1 MTKLFTAAEIALM
14 NLPNLPSTK
23 RAIQLRAEKEKWF
36 YETKV
41 GLGGVR
47 RMFKIPA
54 YYLPGYKPYPDEP
67 AQIEPVRR
75 DVATS
80 MAPVTGAIMS
90 GTIVDAKQLALA
102 IRALDEYLQEN
113 GLEIKEPEV
122 RAEILAILYKY
133 QQKDATREDIQELL
147 RVMTR
152 KG

>member
-1 MTKLFTAAEIALM
+1 MKKLYSATEILGM
-14 NLPNLPSTK
+14 NLPGLPKSK
-23 RAIQLRAEKEKWF
+23 PAFLAKAEKEKWF

-41 GLGGVR
+41 GLGGIR
-47 RMFKIPA
+47 KMFQIPA
-54 YYLPGYKPYPDEP
+54 YYQPGYKPYPDEP
-67 AQIEPVRR
+67 AQVEPVRR
-75 DVATS
+75 DVAAS